1 MNSDKIKELIKENHN
16 YWQSRALENELNTI
30 LNEEDYL
37 KRLKTFYDKANKD
50 IDNKV
55 AQVYARYAKENK
67 LTMDEAYSI
76 LPKKIEKEYKND
88 LMDYINKAKSGDP
101 KWSKYLLNQS
111 LMRKHTVL
119 DELRTNIRK
128 TVYEIDM
135 DNTQGKFLEKIY
147 TSSNYKAQYEAD
159 LLGQLE
165 TFTLID
171 KDKIEALLRENWSS
185 GGGFS
190 ENIWKNKD
198 QLVKALD
205 DILVKGFSTGDSY
218 EKMSKALAKRMDTS
232 YKNAMRLIRTEA
244 SRMSTQ
250 GALAQYREMGVK
262 KVINIATLDDR
273 TSDICMSIDG
283 LIVELDKVEIGL
295 NAPPYHPYCRT
306 VLSPYY
312 EGNEPDTRM
321 YRPGGNGKSTK
332 GRYRTYDQFLEEEL
346 GDKQKAAAIRSTRN
360 DLQTLL
366 TATASLPA
374 PKPAEPEIK
383 YTNPNYQSELS
394 AKDKETLLTMKG
406 PTINNINSKLSNG
419 EELSKEIKKRI
430 EDIDKALDAIQ
441 YYNGEVVTDV
451 REGNNNPL
459 DGLSIG
465 DTWQPKKY
473 LFSTKKNR
481 YYDNAKYR
489 LVITSKTGRD
499 VGKKVLNYKLN
510 KEVIFKRNT
519 KFKIVDIKVK
529 KDVVYYY
536 LEELVDELD

>member
-1 MNSDKIKELIKENHN
+1 MNSDKIKELIKKNHN
-16 YWQSRALENELNTI
+16 YWQSRALNNELNTI

-37 KRLKTFYDKANKD
+37 RRLKSIYDKASKD
-50 IDNKV
+50 IDDKV

-88 LMDYINKAKSGDP
+88 LADYISKAKSGDP
-101 KWSKYLLNQS
+101 KWYNYLLNQS

-119 DELRTNIRK
+119 DELRTNLRK
-128 TVYEIDM
+128 TVYEIDNE
-135 DNTQGKFLEKIY
+135 NTQGKFLEKIY

-205 DILVKGFSTGDSY
+205 DILVKGFGTGDSY

-250 GALAQYREMGVK
+250 GSLAQYKEMGVTQ
-262 KVINIATLDDR
+262 VINIATLDDR

-283 LIVELDKVEIGL
+283 LIVDIDKVEIGL

-312 EGNEPDTRM
+312 EGNEPETRM
-321 YRPGGNGKSTK
+321 YRPNGNGKSTK

-346 GDKQKAAAIRSTRN
+346 GDKKKAEAIRSTRN
-360 DLQTLL
+360 DLTTLL
-366 TATASLPA
+366 VATASLSA
-374 PKPAEPEIK
+374 PKPIEPDIK
-383 YTNPNYQSELS
+383 YTNPNYESELPD
-394 AKDKETLLTMKG
+394 KDRETLLTMKG

-419 EELSKEIKKRI
+419 EELGEEIVKKI
-430 EDIDKALDAIQ
+430 EEIDSALDKLQ
-441 YYNGEVVTDV
+441 YYNGEVTTDIKP
-451 REGNNNPL
+451 GNNNPL
-459 DGLSIG
+459 DGLGIG
-465 DTWQPKKY
+465 DIWQPKKY
-473 LFSTKKNR
+473 LFSTKKNK

-489 LVITSKTGRD
+489 LVIVSKTGRD
-499 VGKKVLNYKLN
+499 ISKKISNYKIN

-529 KDVVYYY
+529 NDTVYYY
-536 LEELVDELD
+536 LSEYIDE

>member
-1 MNSDKIKELIKENHN
+1 MDSDKIKELIKKNHN
-16 YWQSRALENELNTI
+16 YWQSRALDNELNTI

-37 KRLKTFYDKANKD
+37 RRLKSIYDKASKD
-50 IDNKV
+50 IDDKV

-88 LMDYINKAKSGDP
+88 LADYISKAKSGDP
-101 KWSKYLLNQS
+101 KWYNYLLNQS

-119 DELRTNIRK
+119 DELRTNLRK
-128 TVYEIDM
+128 TVYEIDSE
-135 DNTQGKFLEKIY
+135 NTQGKFLEKIY

-205 DILVKGFSTGDSY
+205 DILVKGFGTGDSY

-250 GALAQYREMGVK
+250 GSLTQYKEMGVTQ
-262 KVINIATLDDR
+262 VINIATLDDR

-283 LIVELDKVEIGL
+283 LIVDIDKVEIGL

-312 EGNEPDTRM
+312 EGNEPETRM
-321 YRPGGNGKSTK
+321 YRPNGNGKSTK
-332 GRYRTYDQFLEEEL
+332 GRYRIYDQFLEEEL
-346 GDKQKAAAIRSTRN
+346 GDKKKAEAIRSTRN
-360 DLQTLL
+360 DLTTLL
-366 TATASLPA
+366 VATASLSVPETI
-374 PKPAEPEIK
+374 EPDIK
-383 YTNPNYQSELS
+383 YTNPNYESELPD
-394 AKDKETLLTMKG
+394 KDRETLLTMKG

-419 EELSKEIKKRI
+419 EELGEEIVKKI
-430 EDIDKALDAIQ
+430 EEIDSALDKLQ
-441 YYNGEVVTDV
+441 YYNGEVTTDIKP
-451 REGNNNPL
+451 GNNNPL
-459 DGLSIG
+459 DGLGIG
-465 DTWQPKKY
+465 DIWQPKKY
-473 LFSTKKNR
+473 LFSTKKNK

-489 LVITSKTGRD
+489 LVIVSKTGRD
-499 VGKKVLNYKLN
+499 IGKKISNYKIN

-529 KDVVYYY
+529 NDTVYYY
-536 LEELVDELD
+536 LSEYIDE